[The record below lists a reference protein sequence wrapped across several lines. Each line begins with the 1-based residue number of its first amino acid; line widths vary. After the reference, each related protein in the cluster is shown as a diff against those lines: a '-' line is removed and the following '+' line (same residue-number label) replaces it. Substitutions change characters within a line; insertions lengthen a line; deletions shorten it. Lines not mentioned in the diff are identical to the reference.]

1 MDSTTKILLCGA
13 AAWGGYIMI
22 SRAMN
27 QDTEPNRR
35 KNKQGL
41 TSNHI
46 DHQLDQRNR
55 ASGGKVPANLDVP
68 FYSRHNYN
76 RRRRSLHV

>member
-1 MDSTTKILLCGA
+1 MDSSTKIAIFGISI
-13 AAWGGYIMI
+13 WGGYILI
-22 SRAMN
+22 KRAMY

-35 KNKQGL
+35 KDKQGL

-46 DHQLDQRNR
+46 DHQIDQRNR